1 MRRRWPEGTRF
12 RLRFQ
17 GEERIETLDAPKGSS
32 NRISSESPLG
42 QALHGWLSN
51 PGPTVSVQVPKRKD
65 PVIWEVLGFKLPEG
79 EWVENRP
86 ELWEAVKLAGLT
98 AISVGPEKIIPI
110 VAEMRAL
117 GLLEEGFYPKSWDDL
132 QHLIEWA
139 RSGQPPDDFVEEV
152 APELAY
158 KRYLDLLNQ
167 GEYRFAPTIAALLRD
182 RLKKPWESY
191 HFVKEWKDRIPPE
204 NRHNLRALLTAGIG
218 TVNHLWNEH
227 YTPDS
232 NLLEEALSWG
242 KEALAIKEDPYTYCA
257 LQAVYRALNQEEKAD
272 VCLKRAEE
280 LGKPCEDTGRT
291 IRRVV
296 KPLSEEDHA
305 PVDMEDSDSPL

>member
-1 MRRRWPEGTRF
+1 MKRRWPEGTQF
-12 RLRFQ
+12 RLRLH
-17 GEERIETLDAPKGSS
+17 GEERIETLDAPKGSG
-32 NRISSESPLG
+32 NRIGSESPLG

-86 ELWEAVKLAGLT
+86 EFWEAVKLAGLT
-98 AISVGPEKIIPI
+98 AISVGPEKVIPI
-110 VAEMRAL
+110 AAEMRAL
-117 GLLEEGFYPKSWDDL
+117 GLLEGELYPRSWDDL

-139 RSGQPPDDFVEEV
+139 RSGQPPDEVVEKV

-167 GEYRFAPTIAALLRD
+167 GEYHFAPTIAALLRD
-182 RLKKPWESY
+182 RLKRPWESY

-204 NRHNLRALLTAGIG
+204 NRHNLRSLLTAGVG
-218 TVNHLWNEH
+218 TINHLWNEG
-227 YTPDS
+227 YTSDS
-232 NLLEEALSWG
+232 SLLKEGLSWG

-257 LQAVYRALNQEEKAD
+257 LQAVYRALNQDELADMCLEKAE
-272 VCLKRAEE
+272 K
-280 LGKPCEDTGRT
+280 LGKPCDPRRF
-291 IRRVV
+291 IRRV
-296 KPLSEEDHA
+296 PIAPTADETPTDEEEGNT
-305 PVDMEDSDSPL
+305 PF